1 MKTKQEIG
9 SKYDKLQRSRNSKRK
24 IQEDKKQ
31 VVKAIKRRKRSIF
44 AALKPKTE
52 ECSKYSLTTLQKLF
66 GLEVKEEE

>member
-31 VVKAIKRRKRSIF
+31 VVKAIKRRKMEWYESLAWASVWWLLPI
-44 AALKPKTE
+44 LLSVLPK
-52 ECSKYSLTTLQKLF
+52 L
-66 GLEVKEEE
+66 